1 MPQYSLAPNARIP
14 ITILHRDDEL
24 LVIEKPAGVVTQ
36 PGLGHRDD
44 SLLNGLF
51 VEFGNSLQNMGE
63 ERTWGLLH
71 RLDKDTSGLVIVA
84 LRIKAYD
91 HLRDQFEKRLVKKL
105 YYAIVKGT
113 PSPKQGVIQDPIAEV
128 TAAKKI
134 GVIHRDGKQAI
145 TAYKV
150 LSMGTNASLIEARPK
165 TGRLHQIRVH
175 MASKGCPLLGDDLYM
190 GKGKAPP
197 APRLCLHA
205 AELSFIHPT
214 TGHRVT
220 VRAAVPKDFTRVCK
234 RMGLELSV

>member
-1 MPQYSLAPNARIP
+1 MPQYSLAPNSRIP
-14 ITILHRDDEL
+14 IEIRYRDDEL
-24 LVIEKPAGVVTQ
+24 LVVEKPTGIVTQ
-36 PGLGHRDD
+36 PGKGHVDD

-84 LRIKAYD
+84 LRINAYD
-91 HLRDQFEKRLVKKL
+91 ALREQFEKRLVKKV
-105 YYAIVKGT
+105 YYAVVKGT
-113 PSPKQGVIQDPIAEV
+113 PTPKQGVIQGPIAEV

-150 LSMGTNASLIEARPK
+150 LQSTGDMSLVEARPK

-175 MASKGCPLLGDDLYM
+175 LASKGHPILGEDLYRGEVKM
-190 GKGKAPP
+190 PP
-197 APRLCLHA
+197 VPRLCLHA
-205 AELSFIHPT
+205 GELSFIHPT

-220 VRAAVPKDFTRVCK
+220 VVSPWPADFLRVCK
-234 RMGLELSV
+234 RMGLDVPE